1 VRPVVTF
8 ASEWV
13 STANL
18 PTRSASRILAHL
30 GRCSGIELCERRKL
44 LGVAGPGRR
53 SFGRRLPDTGSY
65 SDARLER
72 IVATE
77 PSPEVPLVIFD
88 AAAFAEV
95 FHDHYGGLVRLA
107 ILLCNNPGQAED
119 AVAEAYARVWP
130 QFREGA
136 VDDVLPYLRR
146 AVVNQVHGR
155 FRRRL
160 LELREESRQAVDW
173 REGVSPERNVDD
185 RQQLS
190 AAIRALPAKQLDVV
204 VLRFYED
211 LTEEETAR
219 ALGIKLGTV
228 KSRCARALQRL
239 RHEVGRVE

>member
-1 VRPVVTF
+1 VVTF

-65 SDARLER
+65 SDARLES

-77 PSPEVPLVIFD
+77 PSPEIPLVIFD

-107 ILLCNNPGQAED
+107 ILMCNNPGQPED

-146 AVVNQVHGR
+146 AVVNQVHG
-155 FRRRL
+155 
-160 LELREESRQAVDW
+160 
-173 REGVSPERNVDD
+173 G
-185 RQQLS
+185 S
-190 AAIRALPAKQLDVV
+190 AAGYLSYGKKVVRPSTGVKASHTSGMSTIASSAPPTATAQCASRAP
-204 VLRFYED
+204 R
-211 LTEEETAR
+211 AR
-219 ALGIKLGTV
+219 AP
-228 KSRCARALQRL
+228 
-239 RHEVGRVE
+239 